1 MKRSIALAAILGF
14 LSPAYAADPIL
25 PDPVIDPP
33 AYVPMWTGFYA
44 GGQLGWVKGPKTPS
58 IPVTPDNP
66 DDPDYDYCGDEF
78 AWASAST
85 TNTAANAWASLCA
98 AAAAASTSNTGAGA
112 AAIEIWNDRF
122 YQSGGGIEDAAVLHD
137 VSGGRKNSMIGGVHV
152 GYNHQFENNFI
163 LGAQADVN
171 ILNWDRKLGVTDGEH
186 SIIAGQSVDYVGTVR
201 AKAGLAADR
210 VLFYGTGGLA
220 FGGVK
225 SELLVDG
232 VAESSDRD
240 TRFGYVLGTGIDFLA
255 TDNVSV
261 GAEYLYTDLSKKSDD
276 LKFHSVFL
284 KVSYHFK

>member
-1 MKRSIALAAILGF
+1 MKRSIAFAAVIGF

-33 AYVPMWTGFYA
+33 SYVPMWTGFYA
-44 GGQLGWVKGPKTPS
+44 GGQLGWVKGPKTPT
-58 IPVTPDNP
+58 IPVTPGNP
-66 DDPDYDYCGDEF
+66 DDPDYDYCGEEF

-85 TNTAANAWASLCA
+85 TNTSAHAWASLCA
-98 AAAAASTSNTGAGA
+98 AAAVATTPDTGTA
-112 AAIEIWNDRF
+112 AAVIDDWNERF
-122 YQSGGGIEDAAVLHD
+122 YALEGVIDDAEDLHT
-137 VSGGRKNSMIGGVHV
+137 VSGGRRNSLIGGVHV
-152 GYNHQFENNFI
+152 GYNHQFENNFV
-163 LGAQADVN
+163 LGGVADVN
-171 ILNWDRKLGVTDGEH
+171 FLNWDRRLGVSDGDH
-186 SIIAGQSVDYVGTVR
+186 SIVARQSVDYLGTLR

-225 SELLVDG
+225 DELLIDG
-232 VAESSDRD
+232 ATDSSDRD

-255 TDNVSV
+255 TDNLSV